1 MNKSLDLSVHQLV
14 DFLLRT
20 GDIDNRVFNSSTMQE
35 GSKIHSYYQR
45 KQKSNYLSEYYLFE
59 RFKIDDFDVSLQGR
73 ADGIIIEKNKFIIDE
88 IKSTICDLEEFHKQ
102 QESWHLGQAKCYALM
117 FAHEKKLNN
126 ISIRLTYIH
135 QITNEKKIIEYD
147 FTIGELE
154 KDIFDL
160 LNTYVDFYKY
170 IFNRT
175 KLRNESAK
183 NLSFPFPS
191 FRDGQK
197 KLAKYCYGI
206 AKNGGTLFCEAPTGI
221 GKTISTLYPFVKS
234 FKDEENEKIF
244 YLTAKTSGKESAYN
258 ALKIMIDNGLIV
270 SAIVL
275 TAKDKLCFCDKK
287 SCNPDEC
294 PFAKDYY
301 SKLRNVIIDSIH
313 KNQLFSKEKIVEI
326 AKENNMC
333 PFELSLD
340 LSLFV
345 DVIICDY
352 NYFFDP
358 IVYLKRYFDE
368 DSRKMLLLVDEA
380 HNLVE
385 RGRSMYSSTI
395 SYGNFKKVKKLIK
408 EHEHKKIKNAS
419 NRINNLFKKFADYSD
434 GETVF
439 KGFEQKDLRSIDS
452 YLLASLDVLKHHQD
466 LVSDD
471 FKDFF
476 FELNKFSKLLDY
488 YDESSIL
495 YISKNG
501 KRIEISLFCLDP
513 SHHIYSSL
521 SKVKGRVLFSATLS
535 PTNYYI
541 NMLGGTENSPLLKL
555 PSPYDKNH
563 LCLMVAPKISTRY
576 KKRDETAQEICQYL
590 KEFVNGKIGNYFIYV
605 PSYAYLDKLIPHLN
619 FENVDLYIQEKDM
632 NEDDKVN
639 FLSLFVDKPTKT
651 TVLISVIGGAFS
663 EGIDLTN
670 ERLIGV
676 AIIGVGLP
684 QICFERD
691 KIREYF
697 EEKEEG
703 SGYLYSYVDPGMNKV
718 MQAVGRVIRGE
729 NEKGAVLLIDDRYL
743 SKTYRDLFKDEWDNY
758 KVVTSKQ
765 DINDILSDFWDN
777 KVVDA

>member
-1 MNKSLDLSVHQLV
+1 MNKSLNLSVHQLV
-14 DFLLRT
+14 DFLLRA

-35 GSKIHSYYQR
+35 GSKIHSFYQR

-59 RFKIDDFDVSLQGR
+59 HFKIDDFDVSLQGR

-102 QESWHLGQAKCYALM
+102 QENWHLGQAKCYALM
-117 FAHEKKLNN
+117 FAHEKKINN

-135 QITNEKKIIEYD
+135 QISNEKKIIEYD
-147 FTIGELE
+147 FTVEQLE
-154 KDIFDL
+154 KDIFYL
-160 LNTYVDFYKY
+160 LKTYVDFYKY
-170 IFNRT
+170 IFERT
-175 KLRNESAK
+175 KFRNESAK

-191 FRDGQK
+191 FREGQK

-244 YLTAKTSGKESAYN
+244 YLTAKASGKESAYN
-258 ALKIMIDNGLIV
+258 AIKIMIEKGFVV
-270 SAIVL
+270 STIVL
-275 TAKDKLCFCDKK
+275 TAKDKLCFSDKK

-313 KNQLFSKEKIVEI
+313 KNQLFSKEKIIEI

-345 DVIICDY
+345 DIIICDY

-358 IVYLKRYFDE
+358 MVYLKRYFDE
-368 DSRKMLLLVDEA
+368 DTRKMLLLVDEA

-385 RGRSMYSSTI
+385 RGRSMYSSSI
-395 SYGNFKKVKKLIK
+395 SYDNFKKVKKSYK
-408 EHEHKKIKNAS
+408 GYDHKKFKNAV
-419 NRINNLFKKFADYSD
+419 NRINNLFKKFSNYSD
-434 GETVF
+434 GETIF
-439 KGFEQKDLRSIDS
+439 DGFEQKDLRSIDA
-452 YLLASLDVLKHHQD
+452 YLLASLDVLKHHQEI
-466 LVSDD
+466 VCDD

-495 YISKNG
+495 YVSKNN

-513 SHHIYSSL
+513 SRHIYNSL
-521 SKVKGRVLFSATLS
+521 CKVKGRVLFSATLS

-555 PSPYDKNH
+555 PSPYDKNN

-576 KKRDETAQEICQYL
+576 KKRDETVQEICQYL

-605 PSYAYLDKLIPHLN
+605 PSYAYLEKLIPYLD

-632 NEDDKVN
+632 SEDEKAN

-676 AIIGVGLP
+676 AIVGVGLP

-697 EEKEEG
+697 ESKEEG

-729 NEKGAVLLIDDRYL
+729 NEKGVVLLIDDRYL

-765 DINDILSDFWDN
+765 DINDILSEFWDN
-777 KVVDA
+777 KIVDA